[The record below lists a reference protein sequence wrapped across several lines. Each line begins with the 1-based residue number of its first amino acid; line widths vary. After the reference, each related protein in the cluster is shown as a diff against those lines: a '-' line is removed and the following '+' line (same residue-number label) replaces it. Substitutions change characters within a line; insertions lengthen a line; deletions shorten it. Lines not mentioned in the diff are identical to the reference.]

1 MAEILDKIRKTLLFV
16 TEHCSDAVSYFRY
29 CGISPFQDPSRKLF
43 YKIIIEAHA
52 LEKGLSLARPRPLF
66 GVSKIRFLIGALDRY
81 DISFSRLPGE
91 MVCGIFHAYIDL
103 HQSFGVSDP
112 LLDEM
117 GTFLTRYETIREIK
131 PNGGIRKLN
140 RDDYD
145 EIPDAARLITSRH
158 STRMFLP
165 DYLRLDEVEQVVHI
179 AQSAPSQCNRQ
190 SAKAYFYQERTDIDR
205 LLRLQAGS
213 AGFAQDVNN
222 LFVITSDLAAWGG
235 AQQRNQA
242 YVDGALFAM
251 NLMLACHAS
260 GIASCPLNLAVTHKT
275 GRAICEA
282 GAIGEGE
289 RLIMMIAVGRSAP
302 RDRLKIARSPRRPLR
317 EILVTK
323 LSGEPMESQ

>member
-1 MAEILDKIRKTLLFV
+1 MAELLDKIRKTLLFA
-16 TEHCSDAVSYFRY
+16 TEYFSDAVSYFRY
-29 CGISPFQDPSRKLF
+29 CGISPFQDPNRKLF
-43 YKIIIEAHA
+43 YKILIEAHA
-52 LEKGLSLARPRPLF
+52 LEKGLSLAQPRPLF
-66 GVSKIRFLIGALDRY
+66 GVSKIRFLISALDRY
-81 DISFSRLPGE
+81 DVSFSRLPGE
-91 MVCGIFHAYIDL
+91 MVCGIFHAYLDL
-103 HQSFGVSDP
+103 HQSLGVSDP
-112 LLDEM
+112 LLHDVSA
-117 GTFLTRYETIREIK
+117 FLTRYERTWDVT
-131 PNGGIRKLN
+131 PNGGLRRME

-145 EIPDAARLITSRH
+145 QIPDAARLITSRH

-165 DYLRLDEVEQVVHI
+165 DHLRLEEVERVVHI

-190 SAKAYFYQERTDIDR
+190 SAKAYFYQERVDIDR

-222 LFVITSDLAAWGG
+222 LFVITSELAAWGG

-289 RLIMMIAVGRSAP
+289 RLIMMIAVGRPAP
-302 RDRLKIARSPRRPLR
+302 RDRLKIARSPRRPLD

-323 LSGEPMESQ
+323 LIGDHLEPR

>member
-16 TEHCSDAVSYFRY
+16 TEYFSDAVSYFRY
-29 CGISPFQDPSRKLF
+29 CGISPFQDPNRKLF
-43 YKIIIEAHA
+43 YKILIEAHA
-52 LEKGLSLARPRPLF
+52 LEKGLSMAQPRPLF
-66 GVSKIRFLIGALDRY
+66 GVSKIRFLISALDRY

-91 MVCGIFHAYIDL
+91 MVCGVFQAYLEL
-103 HQSFGVSDP
+103 HQSLGVSDP
-112 LLDEM
+112 LLDEVR
-117 GTFLTRYETIREIK
+117 TFLTRYKRTWKIT
-131 PNGGIRKLN
+131 PNGGVRQLD
-140 RDDYD
+140 RDDYHQ
-145 EIPDAARLITSRH
+145 IPDAARLLTSRH

-165 DYLRLDEVEQVVHI
+165 ELLQLGEVELIVHI

-190 SAKAYFYQERTDIDR
+190 SAKAYFYQERADIDR

-222 LFVITSDLAAWGG
+222 LFVITSELAAWGG

-260 GIASCPLNLAVTHKT
+260 GIASCPLNLAVTYRI

-282 GAIGEGE
+282 GGIGKGE
-289 RLIMMIAVGRSAP
+289 RLVMMIAVGRPVS
-302 RDRLKIARSPRRPLR
+302 RDRLRIARSPRRPLH
-317 EILVTK
+317 EVLVTK
-323 LSGEPMESQ
+323 LVGDHQEPR